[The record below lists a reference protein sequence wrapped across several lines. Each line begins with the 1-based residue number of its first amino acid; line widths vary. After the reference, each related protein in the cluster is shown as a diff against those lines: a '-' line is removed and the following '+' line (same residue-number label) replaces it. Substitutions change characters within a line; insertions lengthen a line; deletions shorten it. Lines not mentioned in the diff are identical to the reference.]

1 MLNSRFEPKIVEK
14 LCISY
19 WDKNKIF
26 DFEKN
31 GKDFFCIMM
40 PPPNITG
47 NLHMGHA
54 LTFTLQDI
62 LVRFQHKLGKKVLWQ
77 PGIDHAGI
85 ATEIVVER
93 ELSKKKLNKSKI
105 GRDKFIKEIWKWK
118 KKSGN
123 QIINQLKILGTSV
136 DWDKSRFTMDDE
148 LSKVVKNVFVIL
160 YNQGLI
166 YKDKRLVNWDPK
178 LETAISDLEVKQKNI
193 TGNLWYINY
202 KVCNENDYITV
213 ATTRPET
220 LFGDAAIAIHPK
232 NKKLK
237 KFIGKNAIIPICN
250 RKIPII
256 ADEYADPTKG
266 SGAVKITPAH
276 DFNDFEIGRKH
287 NLPIINIFDK
297 KARLAIEYDK
307 SFNGLDRFEARN
319 LVVKTIKKK
328 GLLAK
333 IEKNE
338 MVVPICDRSNVIV
351 EPYLTMQWFCNAKFL
366 TKPINENLKK
376 NNLKFFPKNWIN
388 SFNHWIKNI
397 EPWCISRQI
406 WWGHRIPAWYTTC
419 GKVIVA
425 ETEKKALKIAKKK
438 YQYNGQLKQDNDVLD
453 TWFSSA
459 LWPFSTLGWP
469 KVNKKFKN
477 YYPTNTLITG
487 FDIIFFWVARMVMM
501 GLHFTK
507 KVPFKHVY
515 IHPLVRDEKG
525 IKMSKSK
532 GNVIDP
538 KVVIEKYGAD
548 SLRFTLASLSSQ
560 GRDIKLSDKLVE
572 DNRKFLTKI
581 WNVARFYK
589 LNKFFINEN
598 LKLKPTLLI
607 NKWIYAKFIELKK
620 QVSYELTNYNF
631 SLSSEKIYQFVWH
644 DFCDLYVEFVK
655 PYLINR
661 KDYDE
666 INTTFSWIFK
676 NLLEL
681 LNPYIPFITEEIS
694 HRLGF
699 TKKYSLSSKRFLTIE
714 KISTNSV
721 ELNRFNKLV
730 SLIKNLRN
738 YEKNITNGSD
748 LSIFSRKTV
757 PQWLKDNQLIIK
769 SIFKINDVKIN
780 NSLKEDKYLFFVSSK
795 IKFGI
800 QKNMKSDE
808 NNKEILNKKIKFYEN
823 EILFFKRK
831 LQNVNFIKNAPK
843 KIVDEQKSKLENAIK
858 NLSLLSTKKK

>member
-1 MLNSRFEPKIVEK
+1 
-14 LCISY
+14 
-19 WDKNKIF
+19 
-26 DFEKN
+26 
-31 GKDFFCIMM
+31 
-40 PPPNITG
+40 
-47 NLHMGHA
+47 
-54 LTFTLQDI
+54 
-62 LVRFQHKLGKKVLWQ
+62 
-77 PGIDHAGI
+77 
-85 ATEIVVER
+85 
-93 ELSKKKLNKSKI
+93 
-105 GRDKFIKEIWKWK
+105 
-118 KKSGN
+118 
-123 QIINQLKILGTSV
+123 
-136 DWDKSRFTMDDE
+136 
-148 LSKVVKNVFVIL
+148 
-160 YNQGLI
+160 
-166 YKDKRLVNWDPK
+166 
-178 LETAISDLEVKQKNI
+178 
-193 TGNLWYINY
+193 
-202 KVCNENDYITV
+202 
-213 ATTRPET
+213 
-220 LFGDAAIAIHPK
+220 
-232 NKKLK
+232 
-237 KFIGKNAIIPICN
+237 
-250 RKIPII
+250 
-256 ADEYADPTKG
+256 
-266 SGAVKITPAH
+266 
-276 DFNDFEIGRKH
+276 
-287 NLPIINIFDK
+287 
-297 KARLAIEYDK
+297 
-307 SFNGLDRFEARN
+307 
-319 LVVKTIKKK
+319 
-328 GLLAK
+328 
-333 IEKNE
+333 
-338 MVVPICDRSNVIV
+338 
-351 EPYLTMQWFCNAKFL
+351 
-366 TKPINENLKK
+366 
-376 NNLKFFPKNWIN
+376 
-388 SFNHWIKNI
+388 
-397 EPWCISRQI
+397 
-406 WWGHRIPAWYTTC
+406 
-419 GKVIVA
+419 
-425 ETEKKALKIAKKK
+425 
-438 YQYNGQLKQDNDVLD
+438 
-453 TWFSSA
+453 
-459 LWPFSTLGWP
+459 
-469 KVNKKFKN
+469 
-477 YYPTNTLITG
+477 
-487 FDIIFFWVARMVMM
+487 MM

-831 LQNVNFIKNAPK
+831 LQNENFIKNAPK

>member
-19 WDKNKIF
+19 WDKNNIF

-31 GKDFFCIMM
+31 GKDFFCLMM

-93 ELSKKKLNKSKI
+93 ELSKKKINKIDI
-105 GRDKFIKEIWKWK
+105 GRDKFIEEIWKWK
-118 KKSGN
+118 NKSGN

-136 DWDKSRFTMDDE
+136 DWNKSRFTMDDG
-148 LSKVVKNVFVIL
+148 LSKVVKNVFVSL
-160 YNQGLI
+160 YKKGLI

-193 TGNLWYINY
+193 IGNLWYINY
-202 KVCNENDYITV
+202 KLCNEDKYITV

-220 LFGDAAIAIHPK
+220 LFGDTAIAIHPK

-237 KFIGKNAIIPICN
+237 SFIGKNALIPICN

-287 NLPIINIFDK
+287 KLPIINIFDK
-297 KARLAIEYDK
+297 KARLVIKDNN
-307 SFNGLDRFEARN
+307 SFNGLDRFEARS
-319 LVVKTIKKK
+319 LVVNTIKQN
-328 GLLAK
+328 GLLVK

-351 EPYLTMQWFCNAKFL
+351 EPYLTMQWFCHAKFL
-366 TKPINENLKK
+366 TKPIGKTLKK
-376 NNLKFFPKNWIN
+376 KNLKFFPKNWVN
-388 SFNHWIKNI
+388 SFNHWVKNI

-425 ETEKKALKIAKKK
+425 ETKKEASKIAKEK
-438 YQYNGQLKQDNDVLD
+438 YKYNGQLKQDDDVLD

-469 KVNKKFKN
+469 KENKKYKN

-515 IHPLVRDEKG
+515 IHPLVRDKEG
-525 IKMSKSK
+525 VKMSKSK

-538 KVVIEKYGAD
+538 KVVIDKYGAD

-560 GRDIKLSDKLVE
+560 GRDIKLSNKIVE

-589 LNKFFINEN
+589 LNNFSNKKKTNASP
-598 LKLKPTLLI
+598 KLLI
-607 NKWIYAKFIELKK
+607 NKWIYAKFIKLKI
-620 QVSYELTNYNF
+620 QVSKDLLNYNF
-631 SLSSEKIYQFVWH
+631 SSSSEKIYQFVWH

-661 KDYDE
+661 KDFEE
-666 INTTFSWIFK
+666 INNTFTLIFK

-681 LNPYIPFITEEIS
+681 LNPYVPFITEEIS
-694 HRLGF
+694 QKLGF
-699 TKKYSLSSKRFLTIE
+699 TKKYTLSSKRFSTIE
-714 KISTNSV
+714 KISTNTV
-721 ELNRFNKLV
+721 ELKRFGKLV
-730 SLIKNLRN
+730 SLVKNLRN
-738 YEKNITNGSD
+738 FKNNIIKGSD
-748 LSIFSRKTV
+748 LFIFSRKTI

-769 SIFKINDVKIN
+769 SIFNIADIKVN
-780 NSLKEDKYLFFVSSK
+780 NTVEKDKYEFFVSSK

-800 QKNMKSDE
+800 QKDMINEEK
-808 NNKEILNKKIKFYEN
+808 NNKELNKKIKFYEN
-823 EILFFKRK
+823 EILIFKSK
-831 LQNVNFIKNAPK
+831 LQNEKFIKNAPK
-843 KIVDEQKSKLENAIK
+843 KIVDEQRSKLENAIK
-858 NLSLLSTKKK
+858 NLSLLSTDKK